1 MAGAEVAPGQ
11 KSTELSCPRPLPLGP
26 MSGPVWE
33 DSDLLSRRSARQ
45 GQDSDT
51 SAQAPSKAGATSL
64 PSQWQL
70 TANYLDLESS

>member
-1 MAGAEVAPGQ
+1 MAGAGVAPGQ

-33 DSDLLSRRSARQ
+33 DSNLLSRSARQ

-51 SAQAPSKAGATSL
+51 SAQAPSKAGATFL